1 MHDIFSQSDPNNINS
16 GFALFYAVVVVAVI
30 SSLGAV
36 LSNLI
41 VREAELSATARQ
53 SSLAYYS
60 ADAAMECAQY
70 WDLQEDHFPRTG
82 SSTGDIACASNG
94 SQNIPVNA
102 TTTAAGDE
110 KYEFTINNQSADICA
125 DVDVIKREDGNR
137 DITQIDVF
145 GTDNCSGS
153 TRVERA
159 LRTTY

>member
-1 MHDIFSQSDPNNINS
+1 MNFLNGTQQNS
-16 GFALFYAVVVVAVI
+16 SAGFALLYATIVVAVV

-36 LSNLI
+36 LSSLI
-41 VREAELSATARQ
+41 VREADLSATARE
-53 SSLAYYS
+53 SSRAYYS

-70 WDLQEDHFPRTG
+70 WDLQENHFPQNYGG
-82 SSTGDIACASNG
+82 SPPSDISCVSNG
-94 SQNIPVNA
+94 SENINVTY
-102 TTTAAGDE
+102 TTTSVGDE
-110 KYEFTINNQSADICA
+110 KYEFTIDNQSAGICA

-137 DITQIDVF
+137 SITQIEAF